1 LNTRLLVPVPVMAFG
16 VPRQAMPPRVIMP
29 VKAGAAT
36 MRVSEAMRG
45 ISLQYDHKDLSD
57 ATLNWSKSRQLG
69 SGSYG
74 AVFKGE
80 MKDGTQVAIKM
91 IDLGALKSSG
101 QTEDMAGF
109 DQEVATLSKF
119 RHPNLVT
126 LIGWGKHYELPH
138 RYLVYELMT
147 GGDIYDRLL
156 KSRKRQNPV
165 AFHWYERLSALLDA
179 ASGLSHMHNSKPEAF
194 HRDIKSANI
203 LLDRHGTAKMAD
215 FGLSIT
221 SKAGD
226 AKSCKVDTI
235 SGTPGYACPI
245 YARTGQVT
253 EFSEVY
259 SFGMVILEVLTAI
272 PPAMA
277 DNTKPGGIGYPI
289 EDRIK
294 PGFDGALARCVQ
306 LLDHTASWPPGL
318 PEELSSLG
326 IRCVNA
332 TDETK
337 RPRFVEVVRALRAM
351 QDKYPTPAGGPAVAP
366 GYGGYAV
373 IPEGD
378 SQGSGG
384 SGLAGMQSVPYM
396 LELVRADDIEVER
409 LPAHKRRLH
418 LFPSLDKA
426 SGRYVAPVGRQ
437 HQPDLFESWLSNEE
451 LRSCI
456 SRLAFEV
463 SWVPSGDAKITA
475 RGNNPVTLN
484 DQILTRNQPMAL
496 RIGSEIGFPYSQ
508 TGELAL
514 FLQLRLAPA
523 TLDSATNAA
532 AVAPT
537 AVLDF
542 GEVDRATS
550 SQSWALHC
558 SFVEG
563 LNDEELSDLPGSVT
577 EFKVEGDA
585 PLVIGRQHQAKEFER
600 LLSKASACMSFISRA
615 HVQLEVQNDAL
626 LATNIS
632 NNPVYVDKKPLSRGE
647 SRRLCPNQVIS
658 FARLEG
664 STHVLFISFEA
675 ILVDQSAAKTK
686 AVR

>member
-1 LNTRLLVPVPVMAFG
+1 MALG
-16 VPRQAMPPRVIMP
+16 VPRQAMAPARLIMP
-29 VKAGAAT
+29 MKAERPTDGLRRIA
-36 MRVSEAMRG
+36 
-45 ISLQYDHKDLSD
+45 LQYTHEDLSQ
-57 ATLNWSKSRQLG
+57 ATQNWSKSRQLG

-91 IDLGALKSSG
+91 IDLGALKNSG

-126 LIGWGKHYELPH
+126 LIGWGKHYHLPH

-147 GGDIYDRLL
+147 GGDIYDRLM
-156 KSRKRQNPV
+156 KSKRRQNPIT
-165 AFHWYERLSALLDA
+165 FHWYERLSALSDA
-179 ASGLSHMHNSKPEAF
+179 ASGLSHMHNSNPEAF

-221 SKAGD
+221 SSAA
-226 AKSCKVDTI
+226 AKSLKVDTI

-277 DNTKPGGIGYPI
+277 DSGKPGGIGYPI

-294 PGFDGALARCVQ
+294 PGADGALERCVQ
-306 LLDHTASWPPGL
+306 NLDYTAAWPCGL
-318 PEELSSLG
+318 AEELSKLG

-332 TDETK
+332 QDETK
-337 RPRFVEVVRALRAM
+337 RPRFVEVVRTLRKM
-351 QDKYPTPAGGPAVAP
+351 QDDYPKMQQTPALPLGPPCGYPTILESMGSSQSA
-366 GYGGYAV
+366 
-373 IPEGD
+373 ID
-378 SQGSGG
+378 S
-384 SGLAGMQSVPYM
+384 APYM
-396 LELVRADDIEVER
+396 LELVRADDVEVER
-409 LPAHKRRLH
+409 LPARRRRLH
-418 LFPSLDKA
+418 LCPTWDKA
-426 SGRYVAPVGRQ
+426 TGRFTAPVGRQ
-437 HQPDLFESWLSNEE
+437 HQSDLFESWLPNEE

-463 SWVPSGDAKITA
+463 SWTPSGNVQIIAK
-475 RGNNPVTLN
+475 GNNPVTLN
-484 DQILTRNQPMAL
+484 NQILTRHQAVQL
-496 RIGSEIGFPYSQ
+496 SIGSEVGFPYSQ

-514 FLQLRLAPA
+514 FLQLRLARA
-523 TLDSATNAA
+523 TLESVTNAA

-537 AVLDF
+537 EILDF
-542 GEVDRATS
+542 KEVDDLIS
-550 SQSWALHC
+550 GSWLLRC

-563 LNDEELSDLPGSVT
+563 FTEDELLDLPSAVT
-577 EFKVEGDA
+577 EFKVDKSEV
-585 PLVIGRQHQAKEFER
+585 LVIGRQHQAKEFEQ

-615 HVQLEVQNDAL
+615 HVQLEVQKDAL

-632 NNPVYVDKKPLSRGE
+632 SNPVYVDGKPLSKGE
-647 SRRLCPNQVIS
+647 SRRLRPNQVIS
-658 FARLEG
+658 FAKLDG
-664 STHVLFISFEA
+664 STHVLFMSFEA
-675 ILVDQSAAKTK
+675 FVVDRSAAKTK

>member
-1 LNTRLLVPVPVMAFG
+1 MFG
-16 VPRQAMPPRVIMP
+16 
-29 VKAGAAT
+29 
-36 MRVSEAMRG
+36 
-45 ISLQYDHKDLSD
+45 
-57 ATLNWSKSRQLG
+57 
-69 SGSYG
+69 
-74 AVFKGE
+74 
-80 MKDGTQVAIKM
+80 
-91 IDLGALKSSG
+91 
-101 QTEDMAGF
+101 
-109 DQEVATLSKF
+109 
-119 RHPNLVT
+119 
-126 LIGWGKHYELPH
+126 
-138 RYLVYELMT
+138 
-147 GGDIYDRLL
+147 
-156 KSRKRQNPV
+156 
-165 AFHWYERLSALLDA
+165 
-179 ASGLSHMHNSKPEAF
+179 
-194 HRDIKSANI
+194 
-203 LLDRHGTAKMAD
+203 
-215 FGLSIT
+215 
-221 SKAGD
+221 
-226 AKSCKVDTI
+226 
-235 SGTPGYACPI
+235 
-245 YARTGQVT
+245 
-253 EFSEVY
+253 
-259 SFGMVILEVLTAI
+259 
-272 PPAMA
+272 
-277 DNTKPGGIGYPI
+277 
-289 EDRIK
+289 RIK

-351 QDKYPTPAGGPAVAP
+351 QDKYPTPAGGPGVAP

-396 LELVRADDIEVER
+396 LELVER

-418 LFPSLDKA
+418 LFPSLDKVWLCIPECVCWGVPGAVLAKA

-542 GEVDRATS
+542 GEVADRATS

-686 AVR
+686 AFPKPEAERAAGAKMGTEPDAAQIIDNMVNLGDLRKKRRSAKRELPEDAKKTLEYCKKFKQLRNNISASTAKESLMRPVNERGKRVVRCRDFEATQLLNLMPNTGDEARALIPTLEGNPHLEDLVRELGPLKEFDPHIG